1 MLAFNLVLFFPKT
14 GNLCIDSVL
23 LSCVNGFYK
32 SFLKCN
38 VQLFSLS
45 SVVSGLRGGNTSKIR
60 DKLAIASVASDWRC
74 FNVLKDNCSL
84 SGMVCY

>member
-1 MLAFNLVLFFPKT
+1 MLVFNFVLFFPKT

-38 VQLFSLS
+38 DQLFSLS
-45 SVVSGLRGGNTSKIR
+45 SVVSHPWGGNTSKIR
-60 DKLAIASVASDWRC
+60 DNLAIASVASDWWC
-74 FNVLKDNCSL
+74 FNMLKDNCSL